1 MANSWIEHVKRYAR
15 EHNLKYPDALKK
27 AKSSY
32 TKSTTTKS
40 HKKHHRK
47 H

>member
-15 EHNLKYPDALKK
+15 EHNIKYPDALKK

-32 TKSTTTKS
+32 TKSTSTKKRS
-40 HKKHHRK
+40 SRKTKK
-47 H
+47 